1 MKRAVT
7 TLAVLTFA
15 LSVGLLA
22 QAPNFAGTWKLNAE
36 KSEMGGGGG
45 RMGGRMGGGMMGEMV
60 VKQSA
65 AELSVTRGE
74 QTSVYKLDGSEST
87 NEGMRG
93 ETKSKAKVEG
103 STIVIDSTSSF
114 EGPNGSMTIN
124 SKEVWSMDGGS
135 LVITATRST
144 PRGERTTK
152 MVYDKQ

>member
-45 RMGGRMGGGMMGEMV
+45 RMGGGGGMMGEMV
-60 VKQSA
+60 D
-65 AELSVTRGE
+65 
-74 QTSVYKLDGSEST
+74 KLDGSEST
-87 NEGMRG
+87 NAGMRG

-114 EGPNGSMTIN
+114 EGPNGAMTIT

-135 LVITATRST
+135 LVINTTRTT

>member
-1 MKRAVT
+1 MKRAIT

-36 KSEMGGGGG
+36 KSEMGGAG
-45 RMGGRMGGGMMGEMV
+45 GGRMGGGMMGELV
-60 VKQSA
+60 VKQTA
-65 AELSVTRGE
+65 GELSVTRGQ
-74 QTSVYKLDGSEST
+74 QTAVYKLDGSEST
-87 NEGMRG
+87 NAGMRG
-93 ETKSKAKVEG
+93 ETKSKARIDG
-103 STIVIDSTSSF
+103 ATIVIDSTSSF
-114 EGPNGSMTIN
+114 EGPNGAMTVT

-135 LVITATRST
+135 LVITTTRTT

>member
-7 TLAVLTFA
+7 ILAVLTFA

-36 KSEMGGGGG
+36 KSEMGGGG
-45 RMGGRMGGGMMGEMV
+45 RMGGRMGGGMMGGELV
-60 VKQSA
+60 VKQTA

-74 QTSVYKLDGSEST
+74 NTSVYKLDGSEST
-87 NEGMRG
+87 NQGMRG
-93 ETKSKAKVEG
+93 ETKSKARVDG

-114 EGPNGSMTIN
+114 EGPNGAMTIT

-135 LVITATRST
+135 LVITTTRTT

>member
-36 KSEMGGGGG
+36 KSEMGGGG
-45 RMGGRMGGGMMGEMV
+45 RTGGRMMGELV
-60 VKQSA
+60 VKQTA
-65 AELSVTRGE
+65 GELSVTRGE

-87 NEGMRG
+87 NAGMRG
-93 ETKSKAKVEG
+93 ETKSKAKVDG
-103 STIVIDSTSSF
+103 ATIVIDSTSSF
-114 EGPNGSMTIN
+114 EGPNGAMTTT
-124 SKEVWSMDGGS
+124 SKEVWAMDGGS
-135 LVITATRST
+135 LVVTTTRTT

>member
-15 LSVGLLA
+15 LSVALLA
-22 QAPNFAGTWKLNAE
+22 QAPNFTGTWKLNAE

-45 RMGGRMGGGMMGEMV
+45 GRMGGGMMGEMV
-60 VKQSA
+60 VKQTA
-65 AELSVTRGE
+65 GELSVTRGE

-87 NEGMRG
+87 NAGMRG

-103 STIVIDSTSSF
+103 ATIVIDSTSSF
-114 EGPNGSMTIN
+114 EGPNGAMTIT
-124 SKEVWSMDGGS
+124 SKEVWSMDGS
-135 LVITATRST
+135 NLVVTTTRTT